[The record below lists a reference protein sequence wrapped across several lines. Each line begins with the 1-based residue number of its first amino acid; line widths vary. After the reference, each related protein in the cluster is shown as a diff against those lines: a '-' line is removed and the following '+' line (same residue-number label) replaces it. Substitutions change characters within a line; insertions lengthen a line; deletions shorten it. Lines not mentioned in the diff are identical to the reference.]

1 MGVQGDSSTT
11 AMLVTSPEPSHP
23 WSTTLPSA
31 EQTTSTTTTESS
43 SSEPVQGDGDLSTMP
58 EADDELAN
66 FLMEMD
72 EDRDGLLTYDE
83 LHAGL
88 LVHLEDEDEELL
100 PTLQQYFLEAD
111 TDGDSKLG
119 PEELAVLAQKLD
131 DEEARQ
137 EGDKELEDGNTERD
151 SREPFQDG
159 GDISTMPEA
168 DD

>member
-1 MGVQGDSSTT
+1 MGELAVLAQKLDDEEARQEGEKELEDGSTERDSR
-11 AMLVTSPEPSHP
+11 EPF
-23 WSTTLPSA
+23 
-31 EQTTSTTTTESS
+31 QD
-43 SSEPVQGDGDLSTMP
+43 DGDLSTMP

-72 EDRDGLLTYDE
+72 EDGDGLLTYDE

-111 TDGDSKLG
+111 EDGDSKLG
-119 PEELAVLAQKLD
+119 PEELAVLAQKMD

-137 EGDKELEDGNTERD
+137 EGEQELEDGSTERD
-151 SREPFQDG
+151 SPEIFQDG